1 MTREFVNLEGNKEML
16 KEAYIGLGTNLG
28 NREENLKKAIENI
41 ITSVGEVISFSG
53 IYVTE
58 PWGFRS
64 EDNFLNMVILINTR
78 LKAVDLLKQL
88 LKIEMQM
95 GRVRETKKYTSRVID
110 IDILLYEN
118 EIINKPY
125 LKIPHPMIQERK
137 FVLVPLC
144 DIAPEMIHPVLK
156 QTFAALLEECKD
168 ENIVKRINPLSFSPK
183 GGKKSSK
190 S

>member
-41 ITSVGEVISFSG
+41 IISAGEVISSSG
-53 IYVTE
+53 IYVTD

-64 EDNFLNMVILINTR
+64 EDHFLNMVILINTR

-88 LKIEMQM
+88 LKIEMQT
-95 GRVRETKKYTSRVID
+95 GRVRGAEKYSSRVID

-144 DIAPEMIHPVLK
+144 DIAPEKIHPVLK
-156 QTFAALLEECKD
+156 KTFAALLKD
-168 ENIVKRINPLSFSPK
+168 CMDESVVKKTKSFNH
-183 GGKKSSK
+183 
-190 S
+190 

>member
-1 MTREFVNLEGNKEML
+1 MA
-16 KEAYIGLGTNLG
+16 KEAFIGLGTNLG
-28 NREENLKKAIENI
+28 DKEENLKKAINKI
-41 ITSVGEVISFSG
+41 IMYAGDVILISA

-64 EDNFLNMVILINTR
+64 EDNFLNMVIGIKTS
-78 LKAVDLLKQL
+78 LKPVDLLKQL
-88 LKIEMQM
+88 LKIEMEA
-95 GRVRETKKYTSRVID
+95 GRVRGAEKYSSRIID
-110 IDILLYEN
+110 IDILLYGN
-118 EIINKPY
+118 EVINKPY
-125 LKIPHPMIQERK
+125 LKIPHPKIPERK

-156 QTFAALLEECKD
+156 KTFKDLLEECHDVSK
-168 ENIVKRINPLSFSPK
+168 VKRISPLSFSPG

>member
-1 MTREFVNLEGNKEML
+1 MA
-16 KEAYIGLGTNLG
+16 KEAFIGLGTNLG

-41 ITSVGEVISFSG
+41 IMYAGDVISCSG

-64 EDNFLNMVILINTR
+64 EDHFLNLVLRIATS
-78 LKAVDLLKQL
+78 LKPVDLLKHL

-95 GRVRETKKYTSRVID
+95 GRLRGTEKYSSRIID
-110 IDILLYEN
+110 IDILLYGN

-125 LKIPHPMIQERK
+125 LKIPHPEIPERK

-156 QTFAALLEECKD
+156 KTFKDLLEECND
-168 ENIVKRINPLSFSPK
+168 ESIVKRINPF
-183 GGKKSSK
+183 
-190 S
+190 

>member
-41 ITSVGEVISFSG
+41 IISAGEVISISG
-53 IYVTE
+53 IYVTD

-64 EDNFLNMVILINTR
+64 EDHFLNMVILINTR

-88 LKIEMQM
+88 LKIEMQT
-95 GRVRETKKYTSRVID
+95 GRVRGAEKYSSRVID

-125 LKIPHPMIQERK
+125 LKIPHPKIQERK

-144 DIAPEMIHPVLK
+144 DIAPEKIHPVLK
-156 QTFAALLEECKD
+156 KTFAALLKECKD
-168 ENIVKRINPLSFSPK
+168 DSRIKRTNPL
-183 GGKKSSK
+183 
-190 S
+190 